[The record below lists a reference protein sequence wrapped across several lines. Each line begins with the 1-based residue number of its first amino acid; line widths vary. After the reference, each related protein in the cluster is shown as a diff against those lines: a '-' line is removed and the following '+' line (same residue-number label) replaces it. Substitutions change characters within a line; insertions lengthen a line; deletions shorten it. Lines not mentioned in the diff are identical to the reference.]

1 MTMSPRI
8 FCIFALFATLLTGC
22 TPTSPPTPQP
32 AAFSILYN
40 ERATQPFRPDWFI
53 LDEYRKQQNVTFDVQ
68 TGDDAEYG
76 RAIMQALESEAIP
89 DIILKVWPDQVE
101 TYATSGLLLPFSDY
115 AAQMPHFMAYIK
127 AHGLENELHK
137 LRLSDGKYYVLPG
150 YRRQIQVQQWIYR
163 QDLFE
168 QHGLATPTTYDEL
181 FDALVELKELYPDA
195 TPITTP
201 WGGAHLLAML
211 GAGYGIPAGWAGVR
225 DYDPATDAWR
235 YAPATAEY
243 RELHRFL
250 HRAYAAGILD
260 PEYFT
265 QSDEEFT
272 NKLTDG
278 RAFATV
284 TWITSGFKKWDDAL
298 HANGIPDGKWA
309 PFPVP
314 ASTLGQK
321 ALPPVDPFRKGLV
334 VPARMADDPDFDRLL
349 QFLDW
354 AIYSDAGM
362 TLTTWGVEDV
372 TYAETPQGKTLLPGP
387 ADGAE
392 PVTDYTAAYGLETIF
407 NLNENEEFE
416 DFKKPPEIVEFL
428 DDSLAAGDAAPLD
441 PNLKL
446 DASAVEAI
454 RLLNEKLDPY
464 VANASRAFITGEMDV
479 DADWDAYVE
488 GLAERGY
495 ETLEVI
501 WNSTW
506 AAQTEP

>member
-1 MTMSPRI
+1 MIMSTRM
-8 FCIFALFATLLTGC
+8 FCILALFTTLLTGC
-22 TPTSPPTPQP
+22 TASRLPTPQP
-32 AAFSILYN
+32 AEFSVLYN
-40 ERATQPFRPDWFI
+40 EREAQPFQPDWLI
-53 LDEYRKQQNVTFDVQ
+53 LDEYRKQQNVVLNVA
-68 TGDDAEYG
+68 TGDDNDYG
-76 RAIMQALESEAIP
+76 RAIVQALESEEIP

-101 TYATSGLLLPFSDY
+101 TYAANGVLLPFSDY
-115 AAQMPHFMAYIK
+115 EDKMPHFMAYIK
-127 AHGLENELHK
+127 AHGLEGELDK
-137 LRLSDGKYYVLPG
+137 LRLDNGKYYVLPG
-150 YRRQIQVQQWIYR
+150 YRRPIQVQQWIYR
-163 QDLFE
+163 QDLFAK
-168 QHGLATPTTYDEL
+168 HGLATPTTYDEL
-181 FDALVELKELYPDA
+181 FDALVYLKEQYPDA

-225 DYDPATDAWR
+225 DYDPDTDAWR
-235 YAPATAEY
+235 YAPATDEY

-250 HRAYAAGILD
+250 HRAYVAGILD
-260 PEYFT
+260 PEFFT

-298 HANGIPDGKWA
+298 HANGVPDGKWA

-321 ALPPVDPFRKGLV
+321 ALPPVDPFRKGLI
-334 VPARMADDPDFDRLL
+334 VPARMADDPDFARLL

-372 TYAETPQGKTLLPGP
+372 TYAETSNGKTFLPGP
-387 ADGAE
+387 AGRNG
-392 PVTDYTAAYGLETIF
+392 PVTDYTATYGLETIF
-407 NLNENEEFE
+407 NLTENEEYE

-428 DDSLAAGDAAPLD
+428 DASLAAGDAAAVD

-446 DASAVEAI
+446 DASAIAAI
-454 RLLNEKLDPY
+454 RLLNEKIDPY
-464 VANASRAFITGEMDV
+464 VANASKAFITGEMDIET
-479 DADWDAYVE
+479 DWDACLQ
-488 GLAERGY
+488 GLEERGY
-495 ETLEVI
+495 TTLEEI
-501 WNSTW
+501 WNSAWET
-506 AAQTEP
+506 QTEP